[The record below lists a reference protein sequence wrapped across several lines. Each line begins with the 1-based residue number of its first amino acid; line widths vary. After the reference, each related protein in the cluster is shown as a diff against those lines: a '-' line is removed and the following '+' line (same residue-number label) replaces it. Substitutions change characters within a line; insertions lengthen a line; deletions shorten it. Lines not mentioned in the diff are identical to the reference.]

1 MYPIRL
7 KKYIGAYTAALG
19 GLDALVF
26 TGGIGENDEF
36 VREYCT
42 DGLEWLGIELDKKL
56 NLELNRKEAKISTQ
70 NSKVPIY
77 IIPTNE
83 ELVIALDTEMIIK
96 GEAVDY

>member
-1 MYPIRL
+1 MTLVMPKAHYDAYAFNMPDDVYEKL
-7 KKYIGAYTAALG
+7 FLAGKKVAKL
-19 GLDALVF
+19 
-26 TGGIGENDEF
+26 
-36 VREYCT
+36 
-42 DGLEWLGIELDKKL
+42 LDKKL
-56 NLELNRKEAKISTQ
+56 NTELNRKEAKISTE